1 MSIETNIQ
9 KNEEFQDA
17 VNTFYTLKGQYDEQI
32 QDLRRNISKMKNL
45 SNKEKRDEF
54 KKLKPRCVN
63 CKRKVGT
70 IFEVKYDKTTDGRR
84 AKAICGDRVN
94 PCPLDIELDLGN
106 VSTIDIDL
114 KTEENEI
121 KELKKKIVILKND
134 LLFGYITTE
143 KAVEQFEELKKDLS
157 SATEMYEIILISSI
171 KYYGEGPYENEEIK
185 KLELEIFNDVKQIK
199 TYIADFNKKKEVQFA
214 QDAVTLMVSQLTPKI
229 ISLRRMKYPI
239 MTVDKNDK
247 TCKLVQKRFDY
258 SLSETNNAVSEQG
271 IINFKIGVK

>member
-1 MSIETNIQ
+1 MSDNEEMIKVGKDTFEKLIEKQLHETIE

-17 VNTFYTLKGQYDEQI
+17 VNTFYTLKGEYDEQI
-32 QDLRRNISKMKNL
+32 QDLRRKISKMKNL

-121 KELKKKIVILKND
+121 KELKKKS
-134 LLFGYITTE
+134 LF
-143 KAVEQFEELKKDLS
+143 
-157 SATEMYEIILISSI
+157 
-171 KYYGEGPYENEEIK
+171 
-185 KLELEIFNDVKQIK
+185 
-199 TYIADFNKKKEVQFA
+199 
-214 QDAVTLMVSQLTPKI
+214 
-229 ISLRRMKYPI
+229 
-239 MTVDKNDK
+239 
-247 TCKLVQKRFDY
+247 
-258 SLSETNNAVSEQG
+258 
-271 IINFKIGVK
+271 